1 MFIRYKAKS
10 LKHKKA
16 QTQNKS
22 YKKKYK
28 NQNKITKKTH
38 KLTQLV
44 SCSKARVKGADPYYY
59 RTKDWM
65 RITEI

>member
-28 NQNKITKKTH
+28 NQNKITKKPH
-38 KLTQLV
+38 KLT
-44 SCSKARVKGADPYYY
+44 
-59 RTKDWM
+59 
-65 RITEI
+65 

>member
-28 NQNKITKKTH
+28 TKI
-38 KLTQLV
+38 
-44 SCSKARVKGADPYYY
+44 
-59 RTKDWM
+59 
-65 RITEI
+65 